1 MSKVNLYI
9 NTKHYTQNKNP
20 NNIVINIPAGS
31 IKCNPKTQ
39 YIEMNIVSW
48 IMKNDF
54 YNTQA
59 SNNKF
64 EIIKKDL
71 EDVVIS
77 SQEFQI
83 KPGNY
88 NVYSM
93 KDELN
98 KLLNG
103 LVIVSYNNTLNTYT
117 YTRSDENA
125 NEKLYIKSITAND
138 FLGYDN
144 NIETLL
150 DNSSSSVNV
159 LNMAGDELIV
169 LELQNI
175 NTKQPI
181 YDNLFTYGG
190 GNVVSSKVIAF
201 LSIDQPS
208 YHLLQYTNDDG
219 GDSFS
224 YIINESEVN
233 ELHLTIKNQDKEI
246 IDVSDYFLSLQF
258 IIQEKHSSTMILVLK
273 SIDSTLKQILM
284 MFGDLWKIYS
294 KK

>member
-9 NTKHYTQNKNP
+9 NTKHYTQNQNP
-20 NNIVINIPAGS
+20 NNLIINIPAGS
-31 IKCNPKTQ
+31 IKCNAKTQ

-54 YNTQA
+54 YNTQS

-64 EIIKKDL
+64 EIITKDL
-71 EDVVIS
+71 GDVFVS
-77 SQEFQI
+77 SQSFQI
-83 KPGNY
+83 TAGNY

-98 KLLNG
+98 RLLNG
-103 LVIVSYNNTLNTYT
+103 IVNVSYNDTLNTFT
-117 YTRSDENA
+117 YTRTYENS
-125 NEKLYIKSITAND
+125 NEKLYIKSISAND
-138 FLGYDN
+138 FLGFDN
-144 NIETLL
+144 NNEILL
-150 DNSSSSVNV
+150 DNTPSSVNV

-175 NTKQPI
+175 NTKYPV
-181 YDNLFTYGG
+181 YDNLFTYGY
-190 GNVVSSKVIAF
+190 GNVVSSKVIGF

-208 YHLLQYTNDDG
+208 YHLLQYNNNDG

-224 YIINESEVN
+224 YIINESEIN
-233 ELHLTIKNQDKEI
+233 ELHLTIKNQDKET

-258 IIQEKHSSTMILVLK
+258 IIKDKHTSTMLIILK
-273 SIDSTLKQILM
+273 SIDSTLKQILY

>member
-9 NTKHYTQNKNP
+9 NTKHYKDQNP
-20 NNIVINIPAGS
+20 NNLVINIPAGS

-39 YIEMNIVSW
+39 YIEINIVSW

-77 SQEFQI
+77 SEIFQI
-83 KPGNY
+83 TPGNY

-98 KLLNG
+98 RLLDG
-103 LVIVSYNNTLNTYT
+103 LVIVSYNKTLNTYT
-117 YTRSDENA
+117 YTRSYENA

-144 NIETLL
+144 NNEILL
-150 DNSSSSVNV
+150 DNDASSTNV

-181 YDNLFTYGG
+181 YDNLFTYGS
-190 GNVVSSKVIAF
+190 GNVVSSKVVGF

-208 YHLLQYTNDDG
+208 YHLLQYRNDDG

-258 IIQEKHSSTMILVLK
+258 IIQEKHSSTMLIILK

>member
-9 NTKHYTQNKNP
+9 NTKHYTKNKNP

-83 KPGNY
+83 TSGNY

-98 KLLNG
+98 RLLDG

-117 YTRSDENA
+117 YTRSYENA
-125 NEKLYIKSITAND
+125 NEKLYLKSITAND

-150 DNSSSSVNV
+150 DNSSSSTNV

-169 LELQNI
+169 LELQNL

-181 YDNLFTYGG
+181 YDNLFSFGS
-190 GNVVSSKVIAF
+190 GNIVSSKVVAF

>member
-169 LELQNI
+169 LELQNV

>member
-9 NTKHYTQNKNP
+9 NTKHYKDQNP
-20 NNIVINIPAGS
+20 NNLVINIPAGS

-39 YIEMNIVSW
+39 YIEINIVSW

-59 SNNKF
+59 SNNTF
-64 EIIKKDL
+64 QIIKKDL
-71 EDVVIS
+71 SDVVIS
-77 SQEFQI
+77 SQEFKI
-83 KPGNY
+83 TPGNY

-98 KLLNG
+98 RLLDS

-117 YTRSDENA
+117 YTRIYENA

-144 NIETLL
+144 NNEILL
-150 DNSSSSVNV
+150 DNAASSTNV

-208 YHLLQYTNDDG
+208 YHLLQYRNDDG

-258 IIQEKHSSTMILVLK
+258 IIQEKHSSTMLIILK

>member
-9 NTKHYTQNKNP
+9 NTKHYQNQKP
-20 NNIVINIPAGS
+20 NDIVINIPAGS

-59 SNNKF
+59 SNNTF
-64 EIIKKDL
+64 EIITKDL
-71 EDVVIS
+71 ADVVIS
-77 SQEFQI
+77 SQSFKI

-98 KLLNG
+98 RLLNG
-103 LVIVSYNNTLNTYT
+103 IVSVQYNITLNTFT
-117 YTRSDENA
+117 YTRTYVNA
-125 NEKLYIKSITAND
+125 DEKLYIKSISAND
-138 FLGYDN
+138 FLGIDN
-144 NIETLL
+144 NVELLL
-150 DNSSSSVNV
+150 DNESSSVNV

-175 NTKQPI
+175 NTKYPI
-181 YDNLFTYGG
+181 YDNLFTLGN
-190 GNVVSSKVIAF
+190 GNVVSSKVIGF

-208 YHLLQYTNDDG
+208 YHLLQYQNNDA

-258 IIQEKHSSTMILVLK
+258 IIKDKHSSTMLLILK
-273 SIDSTLKQILM
+273 SIDSTLKQILL